1 LDQLE
6 ECNSWS
12 HVKFSFFVQ
21 GSERWFSRR
30 ILQSIRCHLGS
41 FSMYPINCEHIY
53 ILLFSMWFHY
63 FFSSFQDC
71 KITLHMQYI
80 RNFPI
85 ISIRDDCASQ
95 GSNCALKYCLCMYM
109 YSLLF
114 PHSNILAWVCDPIG
128 QTDGRTA
135 SHLTTKCFRSMG
147 YQILLGMRLRLR
159 AIGAQ
164 ELHF

>member
-1 LDQLE
+1 MS
-6 ECNSWS
+6 NSPFLYKE
-12 HVKFSFFVQ
+12 VKGDF
-21 GSERWFSRR
+21 
-30 ILQSIRCHLGS
+30 LGES
-41 FSMYPINCEHIY
+41 CSLSDVTFSMYPINCEHNYIY
-53 ILLFSMWFHY
+53 IVVQHVVSLF

-85 ISIRDDCASQ
+85 ISIRGDCASQ

-114 PHSNILAWVCDPIG
+114 PHSNILARVCDPIG

-147 YQILLGMRLRLR
+147 CQILLGMRLRSR
-159 AIGAQ
+159 AVGAQ